1 MRHKKHGVGKVV
13 ELMVD
18 GRTRILFDSGTE
30 HRYKPASMHK
40 LTLADPRAKLRAMQ
54 RCAWSAATLALT
66 PTLALTQPS
75 PLSPLP
81 PSSPP

>member
-1 MRHKKHGVGKVV
+1 MGKVV